1 MLFRSASRRNL
12 KEVGYASGFPGGS
25 GQSRLCG
32 SKTPSMLR
40 CAEECAAENAECKPK
55 MRMHMYLKK
64 QETDVCED
72 VRKRMGFVEYH
83 ISERATTPRS
93 PRSALR
99 VVAIIAKGHSYFS
112 SYNRMITYNLSDGQS
127 TKLATLPYS
136 FLPVSDPRNRAERAR
151 LPISPISPPRGV
163 SVAP

>member
-1 MLFRSASRRNL
+1 MPVDFPAGPAR
-12 KEVGYASGFPGGS
+12 VGCAD
-25 GQSRLCG
+25 
-32 SKTPSMLR
+32 PSMLR
-40 CAEECAAENAECKPK
+40 CAEKCAAENAECKPK

-64 QETDVCED
+64 PGRDVCED
-72 VRKRMGFVEYH
+72 VRQRVRVTEYH
-83 ISERATTPRS
+83 VSERATTLRS
-93 PRSALR
+93 PRTALC

-127 TKLATLPYS
+127 TKLPTLPYW